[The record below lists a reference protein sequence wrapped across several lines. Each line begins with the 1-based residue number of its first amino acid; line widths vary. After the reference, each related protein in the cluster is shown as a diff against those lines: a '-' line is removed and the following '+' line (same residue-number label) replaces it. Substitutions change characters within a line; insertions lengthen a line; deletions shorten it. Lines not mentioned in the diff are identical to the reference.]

1 MIAGCVVVLAC
12 AQATQT
18 GGTVAL
24 RQVLLGDEIQA
35 AAVATAYEAVA
46 RLRPEWLRQRGRVS
60 IRDPGAGALVV
71 YLNGMRQGGA
81 SALEGIA
88 AENVAGMEYLNGSEA
103 TTRFG
108 TGHGGGAIL
117 VRMR

>member
-1 MIAGCVVVLAC
+1 LAC

-24 RQVLLGDEIQA
+24 RNVLLGDEIQA
-35 AAVATAYEAVA
+35 ATVATAYEAVA